1 MYYIFTYDKLGLIQQ
16 KNHISHIDLQNKHQ
30 IWIDLEDPS
39 SEELSLIQETF
50 LIDAN
55 ILKQYSSGLKKPQIK
70 VLKNCKFTLLLSIKF
85 KTLQI
90 IETDAV
96 YMFIG
101 NNWLLT
107 IHSSKSKLRQK
118 IQQIFE
124 NDKEIIGSPID
135 ILYYNLLTK
144 IVEEY
149 EHVLTAIEIAMTDL
163 EEKSLYNPSKKILV
177 NLEGL
182 SRQLIILRRYFWKIR
197 EIFNFLL
204 YLEKET
210 EKEKEERA
218 KYLRIIYDD
227 VNELLDLIESHK
239 DTINSIRELYIAYVS
254 LQMND
259 TVKTLT
265 IFSVILLPLT
275 FITGF
280 YGMNGINLNNFFTL
294 PSGLSLVLISMGIIL
309 TILIIFFRKKQWIS
323 QKDYYDTEKD
333 IKKGKNTQI
342 NTESP

>member
-1 MYYIFTYDKLGLIQQ
+1 MYYIFNYDKSGVSRQ
-16 KNHISHIDLQNKHQ
+16 KNQISQIDLKGKYQ
-30 IWIDLEDPS
+30 IWIDLEDPT
-39 SEELSLIQETF
+39 SEELSKIQEMF
-50 LIDAN
+50 LIDTN
-55 ILKQYSSGLKKPQIK
+55 ILKQYSSGLKKPQIR
-70 VLKNCKFTLLLSIKF
+70 VLKNCTFTLLLSIKF
-85 KTLQI
+85 KTLQT
-90 IETDAV
+90 IETEAV

-101 NNWLLT
+101 KNWLIT
-107 IHSSKSKLRQK
+107 IHSSESNLKQK
-118 IQQIFE
+118 IDQIFE
-124 NDKEIIGSPID
+124 NDKEVIESSID
-135 ILYYNLLTK
+135 ILYYNILTK

-149 EHVLTAIEIAMTDL
+149 EQVLTAIEIAMTDL

-210 EKEKEERA
+210 EKEKEEHA
-218 KYLRIIYDD
+218 KYLRIIYDNI
-227 VNELLDLIESHK
+227 NELLDLIESHK

-259 TVKTLT
+259 TIKTLT

-280 YGMNGINLNNFFTL
+280 YGMNGINLNNFFTV
-294 PSGLSLVLISMGIIL
+294 PSGLSLVLITMGII
-309 TILIIFFRKKQWIS
+309 IAVLIIFFRKKQWIS
-323 QKDYYDTEKD
+323 QKDYYDIEKD
-333 IKKGKNTQI
+333 IKNIKNQDKY
-342 NTESP
+342 

>member
-1 MYYIFTYDKLGLIQQ
+1 MYYIFNYDKSGVSRQNNQIYQ
-16 KNHISHIDLQNKHQ
+16 IDLQSKYQ
-30 IWIDLEDPS
+30 IWIDLEDPT
-39 SEELSLIQETF
+39 SEELSQIQEIF
-50 LIDAN
+50 LIDTN
-55 ILKQYSSGLKKPQIK
+55 ILKQYSSGLKKPQIR
-70 VLKNCKFTLLLSIKF
+70 VLKNFTFTLLLSIKF
-85 KTLQI
+85 KTLQT
-90 IETDAV
+90 IETEAI

-101 NNWLLT
+101 KNWLIT
-107 IHSSKSKLRQK
+107 IHSSQSNLKQK
-118 IQQIFE
+118 IDQIFE
-124 NDKEIIGSPID
+124 NDKEVIESSID
-135 ILYYNLLTK
+135 ILYYNILTK

-149 EHVLTAIEIAMTDL
+149 EQVLTAIEIAMTDL

-210 EKEKEERA
+210 EKEKEEHA
-218 KYLRIIYDD
+218 KYLRIIYDNI
-227 VNELLDLIESHK
+227 NELLDLIESHK

-259 TVKTLT
+259 TIKTLT

-280 YGMNGINLNNFFTL
+280 YGMNGINLNNFFTV
-294 PSGLSLVLISMGIIL
+294 PSGLSLVLITMGII
-309 TILIIFFRKKQWIS
+309 IAVLIIFFRKKQWIS
-323 QKDYYDTEKD
+323 QKDYYDIEKD
-333 IKKGKNTQI
+333 IKNVKNQ
-342 NTESP
+342 NKY

>member
-16 KNHISHIDLQNKHQ
+16 KNHISDIDLQNKHQ

-101 NNWLLT
+101 NNWLIT

-135 ILYYNLLTK
+135 ILYYNILTK

-210 EKEKEERA
+210 EKEKEEQA

>member
-1 MYYIFTYDKLGLIQQ
+1 MYYIFNYDKSGVSRQ
-16 KNHISHIDLQNKHQ
+16 KNQISQIDLKGKYQ
-30 IWIDLEDPS
+30 IWIDLEDPT
-39 SEELSLIQETF
+39 SEELSKIQEMF
-50 LIDAN
+50 LIDTN
-55 ILKQYSSGLKKPQIK
+55 ILKQYSSGLKKPQIR
-70 VLKNCKFTLLLSIKF
+70 VLKNCTFTLLLSIKF
-85 KTLQI
+85 KTLQT
-90 IETDAV
+90 IETEAV

-101 NNWLLT
+101 KNWLIT
-107 IHSSKSKLRQK
+107 IHSSESNLKQK
-118 IQQIFE
+118 IDQIFE
-124 NDKEIIGSPID
+124 NDKEVIESSID
-135 ILYYNLLTK
+135 ILYYNILTK

-149 EHVLTAIEIAMTDL
+149 EQVLTAIEIAMTDL

-210 EKEKEERA
+210 EKEKEEHA
-218 KYLRIIYDD
+218 KYLRIIYDNI
-227 VNELLDLIESHK
+227 NELLDLIESHK

-259 TVKTLT
+259 TIKTLT

-280 YGMNGINLNNFFTL
+280 YGMNGINLNNFFTV
-294 PSGLSLVLISMGIIL
+294 PSGLSLVLITMGII
-309 TILIIFFRKKQWIS
+309 IAVLIIFFRKKQWIS
-323 QKDYYDTEKD
+323 QKDYYDIEKD
-333 IKKGKNTQI
+333 IKNVKNQDR
-342 NTESP
+342 